1 MTELSERHL
10 KGTEMAY
17 LNLDYFRKRL
27 EEEKERILKNIGEI
41 NDELALIVAED
52 EIDDIE
58 DLAELKI
65 ENDRD
70 KEILRILTLELRD
83 VNDALKRIERG
94 SYGIDEKSGKKIPIN
109 RLLANPAA
117 RSA

>member
-1 MTELSERHL
+1 MS
-10 KGTEMAY
+10 Y
-17 LNLDYFRKRL
+17 LNLDYFKERL
-27 EEEKERILKNIGEI
+27 EKERERILKNIGEI
-41 NDELALIVAED
+41 NDELAAIVAED

-70 KEILRILTLELRD
+70 KELLRILTAELKD
-83 VNDALKRIERG
+83 VDDALKKMAEGKYGKDEETGKRI
-94 SYGIDEKSGKKIPIN
+94 PLN

-117 RSA
+117 RTA

>member
-1 MTELSERHL
+1 
-10 KGTEMAY
+10 MAD
-17 LNLDYFRKRL
+17 LNLDYFKKRL
-27 EEEKERILKNIGEI
+27 IEERERILKNIREVS
-41 NDELALIVAED
+41 DELATIAAED

-70 KEILRILTLELRD
+70 KEILRILMLELKD
-83 VNDALKRIERG
+83 VNDALKKIAVGR
-94 SYGIDEKSGKKIPIN
+94 YGIDEESGKKIPIN

-117 RSA
+117 RTA

>member
-1 MTELSERHL
+1 M
-10 KGTEMAY
+10 GY
-17 LNLDYFRKRL
+17 LNLDYFKKRL
-27 EEEKERILKNIGEI
+27 EDDKERILQNIGQI
-41 NDELALIVAED
+41 NDELAAIAAED

-70 KEILRILTLELRD
+70 KEILRILMVELRD
-83 VNDALKRIERG
+83 VNDALRRIETGR
-94 SYGIDEKSGKKIPIN
+94 YGLDEKSGKPIPLN

-117 RSA
+117 RSL

>member
-1 MTELSERHL
+1 MVD
-10 KGTEMAY
+10 M
-17 LNLDYFRKRL
+17 NLEYFKERL
-27 EEEKERILKNIGEI
+27 ERERERIVGNIAQI
-41 NDELALIVAED
+41 SDELATISAED

-70 KEILRILTLELRD
+70 KEILRILMRELRD
-83 VNDALKRIERG
+83 VDDALKKIATGR
-94 SYGIDEKSGKKIPIN
+94 YGIDEESGKRIPIN

-117 RSA
+117 RTA

>member
-1 MTELSERHL
+1 
-10 KGTEMAY
+10 MAY
-17 LNLDYFRKRL
+17 LNLEYFRQRL
-27 EEEKERILKNIGEI
+27 EKDRERILKNIEEI
-41 NDELALIVAED
+41 NEELAVIAAED

-70 KEILRILTLELRD
+70 KELLKILMQELKD
-83 VNDALKRIERG
+83 VNDALKKIETGR
-94 SYGIDEKSGKKIPIN
+94 YGIDEKSGRKIPIN

-117 RSA
+117 RSV

>member
-1 MTELSERHL
+1 
-10 KGTEMAY
+10 MAY
-17 LNLDYFRKRL
+17 LNLDYFKKRL
-27 EEEKERILKNIGEI
+27 EDDKEMILQNIGEI
-41 NDELALIVAED
+41 NDELAAIAAED

-70 KEILRILTLELRD
+70 KEILRILMLELKD
-83 VNDALKRIERG
+83 VNDALRRIETG
-94 SYGIDEKSGKKIPIN
+94 KYGLDEKSGKTIPLN

-117 RSA
+117 RSL